1 MCDEILVKRY
11 AIIIFWPHT
20 QERGIIQ
27 HLPQDRLKL

>member
-1 MCDEILVKRY
+1 MCDEIKRK

-27 HLPQDRLKL
+27 HLPQVKLKL